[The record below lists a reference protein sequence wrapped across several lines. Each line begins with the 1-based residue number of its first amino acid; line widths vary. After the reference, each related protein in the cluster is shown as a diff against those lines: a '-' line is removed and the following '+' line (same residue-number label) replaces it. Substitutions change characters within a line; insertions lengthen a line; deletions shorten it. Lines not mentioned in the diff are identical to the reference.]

1 MPAAPD
7 LDVSR
12 PTAEEVA
19 SAAAL
24 AAALDK
30 LGRGVEASSTHFGSI
45 ATGEALES
53 ALGDL
58 AGTRDSADD
67 GATSAVAAAQSMRG
81 MRAGGDA
88 WLRDAPKQAD
98 LERAEQKVASIRAEM
113 QLAAL
118 SGLPAS
124 LIQER
129 LAAAQNELRE
139 LESRREAADAAYER
153 ACRRAAAKLGPQ
165 GKCQPGDR
173 RGPRGGDAEE
183 YGDTDWRPDT
193 EANNLDTPAP
203 APSAPGAPAPVH
215 GTGTPAASAPPATRT
230 ASAPPMTAPSTS
242 SSPGLNADALK
253 LLASQPQ
260 NPQQPQMPAAAP
272 QPAPQLAAQS
282 GAPTAAGPAQNAKTS
297 GALTADDF
305 GDTIAPA
312 PVGLGLAG
320 GGAPAATV
328 SPSAPAPAAAAAAAA
343 APVPQTTGTSANN
356 LSTAA
361 DTSGRS
367 EPARTAYNPTTT
379 TSHATGSAAAPA
391 TPLAGRGMGTGTA
404 MPHMPM
410 VPMGGMPGGGAG
422 GAGGSRGGDGSKV
435 TAYDSGRDHGA
446 SSINESVRGGTIAQR
461 RELD

>member
-1 MPAAPD
+1 M
-7 LDVSR
+7 
-12 PTAEEVA
+12 
-19 SAAAL
+19 
-24 AAALDK
+24 AAALDNF
-30 LGRGVEASSTHFGSI
+30 GRGVEASSTHFGSV
-45 ATGEALES
+45 ATGEALEG
-53 ALGDL
+53 ALGDM
-58 AGTRDSADD
+58 AGTRDTIDG
-67 GATSAVAAAQSMRG
+67 GATSAVAAAQTMRG

-98 LERAEQKVASIRAEM
+98 LERAEQKVASVRAEM

-139 LESRREAADAAYER
+139 LESRRAAADEAYER
-153 ACRRAAAKLGPQ
+153 ACRRAAEKLGTR
-165 GKCQPGDR
+165 GKCQLPEGGTPR
-173 RGPRGGDAEE
+173 RVPQSSE
-183 YGDTDWRPDT
+183 DTDADIPRT
-193 EANNLDTPAP
+193 TANKLDTPPAA
-203 APSAPGAPAPVH
+203 APSTPGAPAP
-215 GTGTPAASAPPATRT
+215 GTPAPSAPPATRPS
-230 ASAPPMTAPSTS
+230 SAPPATAPSTSS

-253 LLASQPQ
+253 LLASQAQ
-260 NPQQPQMPAAAP
+260 NPQQPQMAAP
-272 QPAPQLAAQS
+272 PQQPAPQPAAQS

-305 GDTIAPA
+305 GGTIAPA
-312 PVGLGLAG
+312 PVGLGLASG
-320 GGAPAATV
+320 GSPAATV
-328 SPSAPAPAAAAAAAA
+328 SPSTPAPAAAAAA
-343 APVPQTTGTSANN
+343 PVSQTPGTSANN

-391 TPLAGRGMGTGTA
+391 TPLAGRGMGVGA
-404 MPHMPM
+404 GMPHMPM

-422 GAGGSRGGDGSKV
+422 GGGSRGGDGSKV

-446 SSINESVRGGTIAQR
+446 SSINEAVRGGTIAQR